1 MSAGPAGQRGYTLF
15 ELVVV
20 VVVVSVAGA
29 VFLDRL
35 RLYQELAEKAVM
47 ETTVR
52 LIKTGL
58 QIRLAEL
65 IIENRQGEAAR
76 LEIDDPTHWLDP
88 KPANYGGA
96 YRDPPRPGNWYYD
109 APRRQLVYV
118 VNSGE
123 RLEIDAGATARELRF
138 QARLLRDRLKIGGA
152 TVYSVTGVT
161 VVPVTPFRWS
171 RSDYAPF
178 SLSDL
183 A

>member
-1 MSAGPAGQRGYTLF
+1 MKTPPAAQRGLTLF
-15 ELVVV
+15 ELAVVLV
-20 VVVVSVAGA
+20 IVSAAGA

-35 RLYQELAEKAVM
+35 HRYQDLAEKAAM
-47 ETTVR
+47 ETTVT

-65 IIENRQGEAAR
+65 IIANRQGEAAR
-76 LEIDDPTHWLDP
+76 LEIDDPTRWLDP
-88 KPANYGGA
+88 RPANFAGA
-96 YRDPPRPGNWYYD
+96 YRDPPQRGNWYYD

-118 VNSGE
+118 VNSGQW
-123 RLEIDAGATARELRF
+123 LEIDTGNAARELRF

-152 TVYSVTGVT
+152 TVHSVTGVT

-171 RSDYAPF
+171 RFEHAST
-178 SLSDL
+178 L